1 MCLTACVFLLSG
13 CSADSVVY
21 QIAEEGSA
29 SVQEGAD
36 GGSSRAGEKLSAD
49 TANDSSGLHSAAG
62 KADTSSGADAAGD
75 DGTAGNQNA
84 TDDGKASDSDGKNG
98 QDGGSNDNDMADA
111 KDDAGTGASGSSQ
124 ADAEPSVLYVYV
136 CGAVASPGVYQLPA
150 GSRVYQAIEAAG
162 GLTENAEGR
171 CLNQAEL
178 LTDGRQVTVY
188 TKEEAEALGLDG
200 RQVTQQESG
209 NTSPTAAAGAGYEN
223 AGQSDAKI
231 NLNTATKE
239 QLMTLPGI
247 GESRAEA
254 ILEYR
259 TSSGGFSCIEDIQN
273 ISGIKEKAFAK
284 IKDYIEV

>member
-84 TDDGKASDSDGKNG
+84 TDDGK
-98 QDGGSNDNDMADA
+98 
-111 KDDAGTGASGSSQ
+111 ASGSSQ

-209 NTSPTAAAGAGYEN
+209 NTSPTAASGAGSEN